1 MGQESNPYKAA
12 YEREKS
18 ARLKAEEIL
27 EEKSRE
33 LFLKN
38 QRLQESYE
46 TLQKQQAVMLQN
58 EKLATLGTLSAGMAH
73 EINNPLAF
81 VKSNI
86 ESLSQY
92 HASYARI
99 IDLIKTQCEH
109 FPEEIQAQFLEIL
122 KAEDIDYIQ
131 EDLPDLMSDTEDGLS
146 RVRDIVMNLRSFART
161 QSTDRCEANLIEGIE
176 STLKLLHSEL
186 KNSVELDLNLQPLP
200 VITCNPNEL
209 NQVFLNLII
218 NAKHATEGVSKP
230 RISISSSYR
239 DETIYI
245 SIADNGCGMNEETLN
260 KIFVPFYTTKPVGKG
275 TGMGLAIA
283 YGIVQD
289 HKGDIEVDSTVGEGT
304 RFSISLPVN

>member
-1 MGQESNPYKAA
+1 MGNNQNPYKVA
-12 YEREKS
+12 YEREKQ
-18 ARLKAEEIL
+18 ARLKAEEVL
-27 EEKSRE
+27 EAKSRE

-92 HASYARI
+92 HASYARLI
-99 IDLIKTQCEH
+99 ELIKDQTKHLPSDTRDLFQ
-109 FPEEIQAQFLEIL
+109 QTL
-122 KAEDIDYIQ
+122 KEEDIDYIQ
-131 EDLPDLMSDTEDGLS
+131 EDLPDLMADTEDGLS

-186 KNSVELDLNLQPLP
+186 KNSVELDLNLQPTP
-200 VITCNPNEL
+200 SIICNPNEL

-218 NAKHATEGVSKP
+218 NAKHATEGIKKP
-230 RISISSSYR
+230 QISITSESN
-239 DETIYI
+239 DETITI
-245 SIADNGCGMNEETLN
+245 TIADNGCGMNEESLTKL
-260 KIFVPFYTTKPVGKG
+260 FVPFYTTKPVGKG

-289 HKGDIEVDSTVGEGT
+289 HKGEIEVASKEGQGT
-304 RFSISLPVN
+304 SFSICLPIN

>member
-1 MGQESNPYKAA
+1 MGQDNNPYKSA

-18 ARLKAEEIL
+18 ARLQAEKIL

-33 LFLKN
+33 LYLKN

-46 TLQKQQAVMLQN
+46 TLQQQQAAMLQN

-92 HASYARI
+92 HASYARL
-99 IDLIKTQCEH
+99 IDLLTTHIEQ
-109 FPEEIQAQFLEIL
+109 FPDDIREQFQQTL
-122 KAEDIDYIQ
+122 KEEDIGYIQ
-131 EDLPDLMSDTEDGLS
+131 EDLPGLMSDTEDGLS

-161 QSTDRCEANLIEGIE
+161 QSSDRCAANLIEGIE
-176 STLKLLHSEL
+176 STLKLLQNEL
-186 KNSVELDLNLQPLP
+186 KNSVVLDLDLQPIP
-200 VITCNPNEL
+200 EITCNPNEL

-218 NAKHATEGVSKP
+218 NAKHATEGVNKP
-230 RISISSSYR
+230 RISIASSHS
-239 DETIYI
+239 EAMVCITIT
-245 SIADNGCGMNEETLN
+245 DNGCGMDAETLS

-289 HKGDIEVDSTVGEGT
+289 HGGEIQAESTQGKGTCFTIT
-304 RFSISLPVN
+304 LPVN

>member
-1 MGQESNPYKAA
+1 
-12 YEREKS
+12 
-18 ARLKAEEIL
+18 
-27 EEKSRE
+27 
-33 LFLKN
+33 
-38 QRLQESYE
+38 
-46 TLQKQQAVMLQN
+46 
-58 EKLATLGTLSAGMAH
+58 
-73 EINNPLAF
+73 
-81 VKSNI
+81 
-86 ESLSQY
+86 
-92 HASYARI
+92 
-99 IDLIKTQCEH
+99 
-109 FPEEIQAQFLEIL
+109 LEIL

-230 RISISSSYR
+230 RISISSSHR
-239 DETIYI
+239 DGTIYI

-260 KIFVPFYTTKPVGKG
+260 KIFVPFYTTKPVDKG